1 VNNDLGYLYADQ
13 SKNLEQAEKMIRL
26 AVQSQPENPAY
37 LDSLGWVLFRLG
49 RHAEAL
55 EALKKA
61 NAIPDY
67 EDSTLL
73 EHQGDVHQALQ
84 QADDAKQLWQKA
96 IEVEEKE
103 SSPDKAVLK
112 RLREKL
118 GK

>member
-1 VNNDLGYLYADQ
+1 M
-13 SKNLEQAEKMIRL
+13 NLIEKIGMTALHKFDPETAHKL
-26 AVQSQPENPAY
+26 APEDSY
-37 LDSLGWVLFRLG
+37 ILDSLGWVLFRLG
-49 RHAEAL
+49 RHEEAL

-61 NAIPDY
+61 NGIPDY

-103 SSPDKAVLK
+103 SGPDKAVLK

-118 GK
+118 GR

>member
-1 VNNDLGYLYADQ
+1 
-13 SKNLEQAEKMIRL
+13 
-26 AVQSQPENPAY
+26 
-37 LDSLGWVLFRLG
+37 
-49 RHAEAL
+49 
-55 EALKKA
+55 
-61 NAIPDY
+61 
-67 EDSTLL
+67 L